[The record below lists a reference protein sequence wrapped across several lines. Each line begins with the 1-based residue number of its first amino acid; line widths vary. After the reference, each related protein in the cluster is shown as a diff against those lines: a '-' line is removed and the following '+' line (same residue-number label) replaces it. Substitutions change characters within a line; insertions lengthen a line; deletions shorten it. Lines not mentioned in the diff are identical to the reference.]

1 MNSAGWKPLEI
12 SSWARSDST
21 FLSRRV
27 SSVPCSFCKVPTAIS
42 VFLECVYSRLGG
54 TLLGVVSAFT
64 LVVFSLGCTGG
75 QDPVAEGMAKFPLLR
90 HDLEQARQL
99 LLALKQ
105 ADGITGF
112 EVGPRYD
119 ERPDKV
125 IFNYG
130 RAVLYREVLS
140 EKKIVRQVELEQLE
154 RFGHRMPFKSIVLD
168 AAETFRVSMYSGRN
182 SDLGLC
188 VQPWSPKTQALL
200 SNFLER
206 YCLSPVSRSL
216 PAAVRNAL
224 NGISYLL
231 GVVALAPW

>member
-1 MNSAGWKPLEI
+1 MAM
-12 SSWARSDST
+12 
-21 FLSRRV
+21 
-27 SSVPCSFCKVPTAIS
+27 S

-54 TLLGVVSAFT
+54 TLLEVVSVFT

-75 QDPVAEGMAKFPLLR
+75 QDPVAEGISKFPLLR

-125 IFNYG
+125 IFNYD

-140 EKKIVRQVELEQLE
+140 EKKIVRQADLEQLE
-154 RFGHRMPFKSIVLD
+154 RVGPRMPFNSIVLD
-168 AAETFRVSMYSGRN
+168 AAETFRISMYSGRN
-182 SDLGLC
+182 SDLGYVFSHGPPRRLYFDEHGPS
-188 VQPWSPKTQALL
+188 Q
-200 SNFLER
+200 
-206 YCLSPVSRSL
+206 YCEPQYFAI
-216 PAAVRNAL
+216 PE
-224 NGISYLL
+224 
-231 GVVALAPW
+231 APGWHFYKWHC